1 MAVPFDDGNFILFNG
16 LYGAIDVIDQQTADI
31 IRDAQQSDT
40 APRGLDEEMRERLIR
55 RGHLIERQ
63 TEVDDLKIL
72 SRMTLHMHDQNYVS
86 LIIMPTY
93 NCNFRCTYCTERHR
107 LTHGQAWLERV
118 MSPKMIDA
126 IFKQLKTYRA
136 KGKKVKSCTLFGG
149 EPLLASNIDTV
160 RNICEHCREMEMPIS
175 AITNGYDLE
184 HYLDLIEEFKF
195 TFLQITLDGVGK
207 MHDRRRPAIDGGSS
221 YERVM
226 KNVGLALDRGIKI
239 SLRINVDRQNI
250 NDLGS
255 LIEEFKAHG
264 FTDKP
269 NFSYYCKAVL
279 SGTSPNPADELTD
292 IDVFEKLKE
301 LGFDEREAINLD
313 SVHHSCQRSLK
324 DILNQKRYPPLRAS
338 HCGAEG
344 GMCVLD
350 ASGNIYTCWDMVGK
364 EYQTVGQVDEARG
377 RFNFDLDIVKWRTRR
392 VHNIEPCRYCAY
404 VMQCGGGCASLAYNH
419 YGTIM
424 KGNCDVFKDAFDHV
438 LPIACREAWSEAQSP
453 EMSRSWRE
461 LLSKFSDSE
470 RQTLL
475 KTINPQQT
483 LDIWKKHTTVK
494 DLIGGGDY
502 EGLGIDRRGQDS
514 RQI

>member
-279 SGTSPNPADELTD
+279 PGTSPDPALELS
-292 IDVFEKLKE
+292 DVDVVAKLKE
-301 LGFDEREAINLD
+301 VGLDEKESFELD
-313 SVHHSCQRSLK
+313 SFYSSNAKAVKQMLERKKYS
-324 DILNQKRYPPLRAS
+324 YPKAAN
-338 HCGAEG
+338 CGAEC
-344 GMCVLD
+344 GMLVVD
-350 ASGNIYTCWDMVGK
+350 AAGKIYSCWGAVGDDARAI
-364 EYQTVGQVDEARG
+364 GRVDTELKRF
-377 RFNFDLDIVKWRTRR
+377 RFNLEMTKWRTRR
-392 VHNIEPCRYCAY
+392 VHNLEGCRECPY
-404 VMQCGGGCASLAYNH
+404 VMQCGGGCADLAYRH
-419 YGTIM
+419 YGTIK
-424 KGNCDVFKDAFDHV
+424 KGFCDDFKAEFDQV
-438 LPIACREAWSEAQSP
+438 LQLECREAWLKEP
-453 EMSRSWRE
+453 TVEMSKSWRE
-461 LLSKFSDSE
+461 LLSQLDEDE
-470 RQTLL
+470 RQTLT
-475 KTINPQQT
+475 KTTDPQQT
-483 LDIWKKHTTVK
+483 LDIWKKHTTLK
-494 DLIGGGDY
+494 EIFGGSD
-502 EGLGIDRRGQDS
+502 
-514 RQI
+514 